1 MRLLLL
7 LLLALQAPACRRE
20 APAPAPPPASA
31 EARPRTRTPAEPMS
45 AAGAQWLLREERERE
60 ERPEQMLDALGLRP
74 GMRVA
79 DVGAGVGYHTV
90 RLARRVGPTGH
101 VWATDIQEEMLAQ
114 LRRRVEA
121 AGLTNVT
128 AVHTRPDETGLPEG
142 QLDLVLMVDVFHEV
156 AEPEVL
162 LAKLARALAPGGRL
176 ALVEFRAEDPAVPA
190 RPEHKMYADQVDA
203 ELAAAGFVRVGRFDG
218 LPRQHLLLYRLPY
231 PRDRR

>member
-1 MRLLLL
+1 MRPLLLL
-7 LLLALQAPACRRE
+7 LIALQTSAFRQE
-20 APAPAPPPASA
+20 APPPAQAPTSA
-31 EARPRTRTPAEPMS
+31 APRTRTPAKPMPVS
-45 AAGAQWLLREERERE
+45 NADWLTRESRERE

-90 RLARRVGPTGH
+90 RLARRVGPEGH
-101 VWATDIQEEMLAQ
+101 VWATDIQEQMLVQ
-114 LRRRVEA
+114 LRRSVQA
-121 AGLTNVT
+121 AKLTNVT
-128 AVHTRPDETGLPEG
+128 VVHTRPDETGLPQG

-162 LAKLARALAPGGRL
+162 LAKLARALVPGGRL
-176 ALVEFRAEDPAVPA
+176 ALVEFRAEDPKVPA
-190 RPEHKMYADQVDA
+190 RPEHKMSAAQVDA

-218 LPRQHLLLYRLPY
+218 LPRQHLLLYALPY